1 MSRGHWSREVTVRKD
16 SCSVC
21 HSPAFTSWMVSEPGN
36 ANRETNVRK
45 NTSVSRI
52 WTGVERSL
60 WERRVVLSTSQQQRC
75 RIITC
80 LNPERQIERQTFAR
94 ILGTG
99 AVSIFVVL
107 FRYLLSEKRF
117 QVSWATL
124 QPPKTLSG
132 SLQRSGEGS
141 WIWSSRTGF
150 GDGFPLFPGWIS
162 DHPTPKTFKNFATSL
177 GNMSEELR
185 NVIEMVWNM
194 FLRFNGL
201 RSSSTIL
208 D

>member
-21 HSPAFTSWMVSEPGN
+21 HSPAFTSWMVSESGN

-45 NTSVSRI
+45 NTRNGCS
-52 WTGVERSL
+52 
-60 WERRVVLSTSQQQRC
+60 
-75 RIITC
+75 
-80 LNPERQIERQTFAR
+80 
-94 ILGTG
+94 
-99 AVSIFVVL
+99 SIFVVL
-107 FRYLLSEKRF
+107 FRYLLAEKRF

-208 D
+208 DIIL